1 MQNCIE
7 GEEMQEEKTPKNT
20 SLGNS
25 GNNIIETFKKHIK
38 EQGIEPDIL
47 AKNAL
52 SNIQAIKSN
61 AKLPFLA
68 ERKIRNFGE
77 DIKSANEL
85 TGALQTLQIAF
96 KKLLFFADEISQNSQ
111 TKEQSYKQIKDRISS
126 TTFMGEGLF
135 DTVLSAKIGGKE
147 ILLENPSPMPL
158 LESIKAGNESKCVE
172 SSKIFKDYVSE
183 KLLEINE
190 TLAHLS
196 EAISQAQIF
205 DKAQEF
211 DSFDSSAFERFDK
224 NMFKNLK

>member
-1 MQNCIE
+1 MD
-7 GEEMQEEKTPKNT
+7 KTTKNT
-20 SLGNS
+20 AL

-38 EQGIEPDIL
+38 EQGIEPDTL
-47 AKNAL
+47 AQNAL
-52 SNIQAIKSN
+52 NNIQAIQSN
-61 AKLPFLA
+61 AKLPFIA

-85 TGALQTLQIAF
+85 AGALQTLQIAF
-96 KKLLFFADEISQNSQ
+96 KKLLSLADEISQSSSQ
-111 TKEQSYKQIKDRISS
+111 AREQIYKQIKDKIASS
-126 TTFMGEGLF
+126 TFMGEGLF
-135 DTVLSAKIGGKE
+135 DTALSAKIGGKE

-158 LESIKAGNESKCVE
+158 LESTQAHNADNGGDCAE
-172 SSKIFKDYVSE
+172 SSKNFKDYVSE

>member
-1 MQNCIE
+1 
-7 GEEMQEEKTPKNT
+7 MQEDKTPKNT
-20 SLGNS
+20 SLGTNLGNS
-25 GNNIIETFKKHIK
+25 GNNIIDTFKKHIK
-38 EQGIEPDIL
+38 EQGIEPDML
-47 AKNAL
+47 AQNAL

-96 KKLLFFADEISQNSQ
+96 KKLLLFTDEISQDSSNQ
-111 TKEQSYKQIKDRISS
+111 ARGQVYEQIKDRISS
-126 TTFMGEGLF
+126 TTFMGDGLF
-135 DTVLSAKIGGKE
+135 DTVLSVKIGGKE

-158 LESIKAGNESKCVE
+158 LESSKASGESEYVDFE
-172 SSKIFKDYVSE
+172 NFKDYVSE

-190 TLAHLS
+190 TLSLLS

>member
-1 MQNCIE
+1 MD
-7 GEEMQEEKTPKNT
+7 KTTKNT
-20 SLGNS
+20 SL

-38 EQGIEPDIL
+38 EQGIEPDTL
-47 AKNAL
+47 AQNAL

-96 KKLLFFADEISQNSQ
+96 KKMLSLADEISQSSSQ
-111 TKEQSYKQIKDRISS
+111 AREQIYKQIKDRITS
-126 TTFMGEGLF
+126 TTFMGDGLF

-158 LESIKAGNESKCVE
+158 LESSKA
-172 SSKIFKDYVSE
+172 SSDGEYVDFENFKDYVSE

-211 DSFDSSAFERFDK
+211 DSFDSSAFEKFDK
-224 NMFKNLK
+224 NIFKNLK

>member
-1 MQNCIE
+1 
-7 GEEMQEEKTPKNT
+7 MQEDKTPKNT
-20 SLGNS
+20 SLGSNAS
-25 GNNIIETFKKHIK
+25 NIIETFKKHIK
-38 EQGIEPDIL
+38 EQGIEPDML
-47 AKNAL
+47 AQNAL

-96 KKLLFFADEISQNSQ
+96 KKLLFFADEISQYSSNQ
-111 TKEQSYKQIKDRISS
+111 ARGQIYKQIKDRITS
-126 TTFMGEGLF
+126 TTFMGDGLF

-158 LESIKAGNESKCVE
+158 LESSKA
-172 SSKIFKDYVSE
+172 SSEGEYVDFENFKDYVSE

-190 TLAHLS
+190 TLALLS

>member
-1 MQNCIE
+1 MD
-7 GEEMQEEKTPKNT
+7 KTTKNT
-20 SLGNS
+20 SIGT
-25 GNNIIETFKKHIK
+25 NIIETFKKHIK
-38 EQGIEPDIL
+38 EQGIEPDTL
-47 AKNAL
+47 AQNAL

-96 KKLLFFADEISQNSQ
+96 KKLLFFADEISQDSSNQ
-111 TKEQSYKQIKDRISS
+111 AREQVYKQIKDRISS
-126 TTFMGEGLF
+126 TTFMGDGLF

-158 LESIKAGNESKCVE
+158 LESSKV
-172 SSKIFKDYVSE
+172 SSDGEYVDFENFKDYVSE

-211 DSFDSSAFERFDK
+211 DSFDSSAFEKFDK
-224 NMFKNLK
+224 NIFKNLK